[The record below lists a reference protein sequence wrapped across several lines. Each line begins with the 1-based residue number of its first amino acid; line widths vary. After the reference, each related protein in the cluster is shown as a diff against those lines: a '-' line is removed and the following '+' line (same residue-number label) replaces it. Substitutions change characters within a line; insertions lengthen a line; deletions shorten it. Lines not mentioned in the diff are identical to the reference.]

1 MNGFDMTAAV
11 DAAHPRPSERV
22 IKMSDRSA
30 TDIERIIDNAHA
42 LRSAYTAQL
51 VGHFAR
57 CAARQARSA
66 DRRLRG
72 PVADRSPDRPQ
83 VDAGKA

>member
-11 DAAHPRPSERV
+11 DAAHTRPSERM
-22 IKMSDRSA
+22 IKMSDRSV

-51 VGHFAR
+51 IGRFVR
-57 CAARQARSA
+57 CAASKARSA
-66 DRRLRG
+66 VRRLHG
-72 PVADRSPDRPQ
+72 PVADRSSDRPQ